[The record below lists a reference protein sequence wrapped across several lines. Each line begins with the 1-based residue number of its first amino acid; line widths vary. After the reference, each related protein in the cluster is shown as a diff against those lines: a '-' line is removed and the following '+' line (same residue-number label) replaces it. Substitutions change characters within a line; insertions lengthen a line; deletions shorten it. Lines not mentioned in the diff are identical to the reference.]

1 MTDSTAEVARPP
13 ELDEF
18 IKANHKKKFQFGIIA
33 ALLCAVYWGLW
44 YVPGYAIWV
53 MPDFLPQ
60 FELDTVAAGIG
71 SKTWDA
77 DIGDWVFSDEVCLAA
92 CVLLCLVN
100 AIIDTLILFIWN
112 GALGKIGELKRTFVE
127 FKAANI
133 YFLYAGICGAGAV
146 SGTYIAAQYLSPGF
160 AAVAGVLYALVGTV
174 MSVLYLHQKVTKRG
188 YIAIIIMIAGA
199 FVLFSGTMFG
209 TESTNMT
216 LGIIG
221 GVMCAVCWGLEGT
234 FAGKALDYCEPDCG
248 IQLRF
253 FWEMVLW
260 IIVCIVLL
268 CAGFPI
274 FNTMGA
280 IIADPSI
287 LLVVILLGFSF
298 AWCYVTWYKSFPF
311 IGVARGQAVGS
322 LYAACGII
330 FMVLFFGVDGAIG
343 GSDMG
348 HVLPVIGGLIICLF
362 GSYLIAT
369 EDAEG
374 LVSLK
379 DDSVMGGE

>member
-1 MTDSTAEVARPP
+1 MSDSNAEVVNLPSI
-13 ELDEF
+13 DDF
-18 IKANHKKKFQFGIIA
+18 VKANHKKKFKFGIIA
-33 ALLCAVYWGLW
+33 ALLCAIYWGVW

-53 MPDFLPQ
+53 IPDFLGNGDSVPGVI
-60 FELDTVAAGIG
+60 TNMINAGYG
-71 SKTWDA
+71 SDVSYTM
-77 DIGDWVFSDEVCLAA
+77 A
-92 CVLLCLVN
+92 CILLCLVN

-133 YFLYAGICGAGAV
+133 YFVYAGICGAGAV
-146 SGTYIAAQYLSPGF
+146 FGTYVAAQFLNPGF
-160 AAVAGVLYALVGTV
+160 AAVAGVLYALVGTI
-174 MSVLYLHQKVTKRG
+174 MSVVYLHQKVTKRG
-188 YIAIIIMIAGA
+188 YTAVIIMMVGA
-199 FVLFSGTMFG
+199 FVLFSGQIFG
-209 TESTNMT
+209 DVPSANMP
-216 LGIIG
+216 LGLIG
-221 GVMCAVCWGLEGT
+221 GAMCAICWGLEGT

-260 IIVCIVLL
+260 IIVCVIIACCGV
-268 CAGFPI
+268 PI
-274 FNTMGA
+274 FST
-280 IIADPSI
+280 IAMVVTDPYV

-330 FMVLFFGVDGAIG
+330 FMILFFGVNNAIG
-343 GSDMG
+343 GG
-348 HVLPVIGGLIICLF
+348 EPPTTLQYVGTIGGLIICLF

>member
-1 MTDSTAEVARPP
+1 MPSIDDYV
-13 ELDEF
+13 
-18 IKANHKKKFQFGIIA
+18 KANHKKKFKFGIVA
-33 ALLCAVYWGLW
+33 ALLCAIYWGVW
-44 YVPGYAIWV
+44 YVPGYAVWE

-60 FELDTVAAGIG
+60 VMINMENAGFG
-71 SKTWDA
+71 GDA
-77 DIGDWVFSDEVCLAA
+77 NYTMA
-92 CVLLCLVN
+92 CILLCLVN

-112 GALGKIGELKRTFVE
+112 GALGKLGELKRTFVE

-133 YFLYAGICGAGAV
+133 YFVYAGICGAGAV
-146 SGTYIAAQYLSPGF
+146 FGTYVAAQFLNPGF
-160 AAVAGVLYALVGTV
+160 AAVAGVLYALVGTI

-188 YIAIIIMIAGA
+188 YIAVIIMIIGA
-199 FVLFSGTMFG
+199 FVLFAGTIFG
-209 TESTNMT
+209 GAESANMT
-216 LGIIG
+216 LGVIG
-221 GVMCAVCWGLEGT
+221 GAMCAICWGLEGT

-260 IIVCIVLL
+260 IIVCVVIACCGV
-268 CAGFPI
+268 PI
-274 FNTMGA
+274 FSTIGS
-280 IIADPSI
+280 IVTDPYI

-311 IGVARGQAVGS
+311 IGVARGQAIGS
-322 LYAACGII
+322 LYAACSII
-330 FMVLFFGVDGAIG
+330 FMVLFFGVDNAIG
-343 GSDMG
+343 GSDMA
-348 HVLPVIGGLIICLF
+348 HVLPTIGGLIICLF

>member
-18 IKANHKKKFQFGIIA
+18 IKANHKKKFQFGVIA
-33 ALLCAVYWGLW
+33 ALLCAIYWGVW
-44 YVPGYAIWV
+44 YVPGYAIWY

-60 FELDTVAAGIG
+60 LEFNIVDSGTG
-71 SKTWDA
+71 SYDIINDA
-77 DIGDWVFSDEVCLAA
+77 FSDEVCLMA
-92 CVLLCLVN
+92 CILLCLVN

-127 FKAANI
+127 FRAANI
-133 YFLYAGICGAGAV
+133 YFVYAGICGAGAV
-146 SGTYIAAQYLSPGF
+146 FGTYVAAQFLNPGF
-160 AAVAGVLYALVGTV
+160 AAVAGVLYALVGTI

-188 YIAIIIMIAGA
+188 YIAVIIMIIGA
-199 FVLFSGTMFG
+199 FVLFAGTIFSGQ
-209 TESTNMT
+209 ESSNMT
-216 LGIIG
+216 LGILG
-221 GVMCAVCWGLEGT
+221 GAMCAICWGLEGT

-260 IIVCIVLL
+260 IIVCVALAA
-268 CAGFPI
+268 AGMPI
-274 FNTMGA
+274 FSTLGA
-280 IIADPSI
+280 IFEDPHI

-311 IGVARGQAVGS
+311 IGVARGQAIGS
-322 LYAACGII
+322 LYAACSIV
-330 FMVLFFGVDGAIG
+330 FMVIFFGVKNAIG
-343 GSDMG
+343 GTDLVQY
-348 HVLPVIGGLIICLF
+348 VLPTIGGLIICLF

>member
-1 MTDSTAEVARPP
+1 MPSIDDFV
-13 ELDEF
+13 
-18 IKANHKKKFQFGIIA
+18 KANHKKKFKFGIIA
-33 ALLCAVYWGLW
+33 ALLCAIYWGVW
-44 YVPGYAIWV
+44 YVPGYAVWE

-60 FELDTVAAGIG
+60 VMVNMENAGFG
-71 SKTWDA
+71 GDA
-77 DIGDWVFSDEVCLAA
+77 NYTMA
-92 CVLLCLVN
+92 CILLCLVN

-133 YFLYAGICGAGAV
+133 YFVYAGICGAGAV
-146 SGTYIAAQYLSPGF
+146 FGTYVAAQFLNPGF
-160 AAVAGVLYALVGTV
+160 AAVAGVLYALVGTI

-188 YIAIIIMIAGA
+188 YIAVIIMIVGA
-199 FVLFSGTMFG
+199 FVLFAGTIFG
-209 TESTNMT
+209 GAESANMT
-216 LGIIG
+216 LGVIG
-221 GVMCAVCWGLEGT
+221 GAMCAICWGLEGT

-260 IIVCIVLL
+260 IIVCVVIACCGV
-268 CAGFPI
+268 PI
-274 FNTMGA
+274 FSTIGS
-280 IIADPSI
+280 IVTDPYI

-311 IGVARGQAVGS
+311 IGVARGQAIGS
-322 LYAACGII
+322 LYAACSII
-330 FMVLFFGVDGAIG
+330 FMVLFFGVDNAIG

-348 HVLPVIGGLIICLF
+348 HVLPTIGGLIICLF

>member
-1 MTDSTAEVARPP
+1 MSDSTTEAAVTP
-13 ELDEF
+13 ELEEF
-18 IKANHKKKFQFGIIA
+18 IKANHKKKFKFGIIA
-33 ALLCAVYWGLW
+33 ALLCAIYWGVW
-44 YVPGYAIWV
+44 YVPGYAIWD
-53 MPDFLPQ
+53 MPDFLPAVM
-60 FELDTVAAGIG
+60 DNMIADGVGD
-71 SKTWDA
+71 DA
-77 DIGDWVFSDEVCLAA
+77 SYTLA
-92 CVLLCLVN
+92 CILLCLVN

-112 GALGKIGELKRTFVE
+112 GSLGKIGELKRTFVE

-133 YFLYAGICGAGAV
+133 YFVYAGICGAGAV
-146 SGTYIAAQYLSPGF
+146 FGTYVAAQFLNPGF

-188 YIAIIIMIAGA
+188 YIAVIIMIVGA
-199 FVLFSGTMFG
+199 FVLFAGTIFG
-209 TESTNMT
+209 GTPSKNMT

-221 GVMCAVCWGLEGT
+221 GIMCAVCWGLEGT

-260 IIVCIVLL
+260 IIVCVVIAL
-268 CAGFPI
+268 CGVPI
-274 FNTMGA
+274 FSTIGS
-280 IIADPSI
+280 IISDPYI

-311 IGVARGQAVGS
+311 IGVARGQAIGS
-322 LYAACGII
+322 LYAACSII
-330 FMVLFFGVDGAIG
+330 FMFLFFGIDRGIG
-343 GSDMG
+343 GSDLVAN
-348 HVLPVIGGLIICLF
+348 VLPTIGGLVICLF

>member
-1 MTDSTAEVARPP
+1 
-13 ELDEF
+13 
-18 IKANHKKKFQFGIIA
+18 
-33 ALLCAVYWGLW
+33 
-44 YVPGYAIWV
+44 
-53 MPDFLPQ
+53 
-60 FELDTVAAGIG
+60 
-71 SKTWDA
+71 
-77 DIGDWVFSDEVCLAA
+77 
-92 CVLLCLVN
+92 
-100 AIIDTLILFIWN
+100 
-112 GALGKIGELKRTFVE
+112 
-127 FKAANI
+127 
-133 YFLYAGICGAGAV
+133 
-146 SGTYIAAQYLSPGF
+146 
-160 AAVAGVLYALVGTV
+160 

-188 YIAIIIMIAGA
+188 YIAVIIMIVGA
-199 FVLFSGTMFG
+199 FVLFAGTIFG
-209 TESTNMT
+209 GAESANMT
-216 LGIIG
+216 LGVIG
-221 GVMCAVCWGLEGT
+221 GAMCAICWGLEGT

-260 IIVCIVLL
+260 IIVCVVIACCGV
-268 CAGFPI
+268 PI
-274 FNTMGA
+274 FSTIGS
-280 IIADPSI
+280 IVTDPYI

-330 FMVLFFGVDGAIG
+330 FMILFFGVNNAIG
-343 GSDMG
+343 GG
-348 HVLPVIGGLIICLF
+348 EPPTTLQYVGTIGGLIICLF

>member
-1 MTDSTAEVARPP
+1 MDVNEIKSTGGSKVADTRDI
-13 ELDEF
+13 DEF
-18 IKANHKKKFQFGIIA
+18 IKANHKKKFRFGIIA
-33 ALLCAVYWGLW
+33 ALLCAVYWGVW
-44 YVPGYAIWV
+44 YVPGYAVWE
-53 MPDFLPQ
+53 MPDFLP
-60 FELDTVAAGIG
+60 AAMINMENAGYD
-71 SKTWDA
+71 S
-77 DIGDWVFSDEVCLAA
+77 DITYTMA
-92 CVLLCLVN
+92 CILLCLVN

-112 GALGKIGELKRTFVE
+112 GALGKMGELKRTFVE

-146 SGTYIAAQYLSPGF
+146 FGTYVAAQFLNPGF
-160 AAVAGVLYALVGTV
+160 AAVAGVLYALVGTI

-188 YIAIIIMIAGA
+188 YIAVVIMIVGA
-199 FVLFSGTMFG
+199 FVLFAGTIFG
-209 TESTNMT
+209 GAESSNMT
-216 LGIIG
+216 LGVIG
-221 GVMCAVCWGLEGT
+221 GAMCAICWGLEGT

-253 FWEMVLW
+253 FWETVLW
-260 IIVCIVLL
+260 IIVCVVL
-268 CAGFPI
+268 AISGVPI
-274 FNTMGA
+274 FSTMA
-280 IIADPSI
+280 SIVTDPYI

-311 IGVARGQAVGS
+311 IGVARGQAIGS
-322 LYAACGII
+322 LYAACSIV
-330 FMVLFFGVDGAIG
+330 FMVLFFGVDNAIG
-343 GSDMG
+343 GHDMA
-348 HVLPVIGGLIICLF
+348 HVLPTIGGLIICLF

>member
-1 MTDSTAEVARPP
+1 MPSIDDFV
-13 ELDEF
+13 
-18 IKANHKKKFQFGIIA
+18 KANHKKKFKFGIIA
-33 ALLCAVYWGLW
+33 ALLCAIYWGVW
-44 YVPGYAIWV
+44 YVPGYAVWE

-60 FELDTVAAGIG
+60 VMVNMENAGFG
-71 SKTWDA
+71 GDA
-77 DIGDWVFSDEVCLAA
+77 NYTMA
-92 CVLLCLVN
+92 CILLCLVN

-133 YFLYAGICGAGAV
+133 YFVYAGICGAGAV
-146 SGTYIAAQYLSPGF
+146 FGTYVAAQFLNPGF
-160 AAVAGVLYALVGTV
+160 AAVAGVLYALVGTI

-188 YIAIIIMIAGA
+188 YIAVIIMIVGA
-199 FVLFSGTMFG
+199 FVLFAGTIFG
-209 TESTNMT
+209 GAESANMT
-216 LGIIG
+216 LGVIG
-221 GVMCAVCWGLEGT
+221 GAMCAICWGLEGT

-260 IIVCIVLL
+260 IIVCVIIACCGV
-268 CAGFPI
+268 PI
-274 FNTMGA
+274 FSTMA
-280 IIADPSI
+280 SIVTDPYI

-311 IGVARGQAVGS
+311 IGVARGQAIGS
-322 LYAACGII
+322 LYAACSII
-330 FMVLFFGVDGAIG
+330 FMELFFGVDNANG

-348 HVLPVIGGLIICLF
+348 HVLPTIGGLIICLF

>member
-1 MTDSTAEVARPP
+1 MTDSTVEVARPP

-18 IKANHKKKFQFGIIA
+18 IKENHKKKFRFGVIA
-33 ALLCAVYWGLW
+33 ALLCAVYWGVW
-44 YVPGYAIWV
+44 YVPGSAIWE
-53 MPDFLPQ
+53 MPDFLPA
-60 FELDTVAAGIG
+60 LGDKIAAEGFG
-71 SKTWDA
+71 TDA
-77 DIGDWVFSDEVCLAA
+77 NALMC

-133 YFLYAGICGAGAV
+133 YFVYAGICGAGAV
-146 SGTYIAAQYLSPGF
+146 FGTYVAAQYLSPGF

-188 YIAIIIMIAGA
+188 YIAIFNMIGGA
-199 FVLFSGTMFG
+199 VVLFSGTMMG
-209 TESTNMT
+209 SESPNMT
-216 LGIIG
+216 LGILG

-260 IIVCIVLL
+260 IIACVVLAA
-268 CAGFPI
+268 AGVPI
-274 FNTMGA
+274 FST
-280 IIADPSI
+280 ISTVITEPSI

-322 LYAACGII
+322 LYAACSII
-330 FMVLFFGVDGAIG
+330 FMFLFFGIDRAIG

>member
-1 MTDSTAEVARPP
+1 LSDSNAEAVNLPSI
-13 ELDEF
+13 DDYV
-18 IKANHKKKFQFGIIA
+18 KANHKKKFKFGVVA
-33 ALLCAVYWGLW
+33 ALLCAIYWGVW
-44 YVPGYAIWV
+44 YVPGYAIWY

-60 FELDTVAAGIG
+60 LQFNIVSSGTG
-71 SKTWDA
+71 SYDA
-77 DIGDWVFSDEVCLAA
+77 VSEAFSDEVCLMA
-92 CVLLCLVN
+92 CILLCLVN

-133 YFLYAGICGAGAV
+133 YFVYAGICGAGAV
-146 SGTYIAAQYLSPGF
+146 FGTYVAAQFLNPGF
-160 AAVAGVLYALVGTV
+160 AAVAGVLYALVGTI

-188 YIAIIIMIAGA
+188 YIAVIIMIVGA
-199 FVLFSGTMFG
+199 FVLFAGTIFSGQ
-209 TESTNMT
+209 ESSNMA
-216 LGIIG
+216 LGVLG
-221 GVMCAVCWGLEGT
+221 GAMCAICWGLEGT

-260 IIVCIVLL
+260 IIVCVVLAA
-268 CAGFPI
+268 AGIPI
-274 FNTMGA
+274 FSTLGA
-280 IIADPSI
+280 IFADPTI

-311 IGVARGQAVGS
+311 IGVARGQAIGS
-322 LYAACGII
+322 LYAACSIV
-330 FMVLFFGVDGAIG
+330 FMVIFFGVKNAIG
-343 GSDMG
+343 GTDLVQY
-348 HVLPVIGGLIICLF
+348 VLPTIGGLIICLF

>member
-1 MTDSTAEVARPP
+1 MDVNEIKSNGGSKVADTSS
-13 ELDEF
+13 LDDF
-18 IKANHKKKFQFGIIA
+18 IKANHKKKFRFGIIA
-33 ALLCAVYWGLW
+33 ALLCAVYWGVW
-44 YVPGYAIWV
+44 YVPGYAVWE
-53 MPDFLPQ
+53 MPDFLP
-60 FELDTVAAGIG
+60 AAMVNMENAGYD
-71 SKTWDA
+71 S
-77 DIGDWVFSDEVCLAA
+77 DITYTMA
-92 CVLLCLVN
+92 CILLCLVN

-112 GALGKIGELKRTFVE
+112 GALGKMGELKRTFVE

-146 SGTYIAAQYLSPGF
+146 FGTYVAAQFLNPGF
-160 AAVAGVLYALVGTV
+160 AAVAGVLYALVGTI

-188 YIAIIIMIAGA
+188 YIAVVIMIVGA
-199 FVLFSGTMFG
+199 FVLFAGTIFG
-209 TESTNMT
+209 GAESSNMT

-221 GVMCAVCWGLEGT
+221 GAMCAICWGLEGT

-253 FWEMVLW
+253 FWETVLW
-260 IIVCIVLL
+260 IIVCVVL
-268 CAGFPI
+268 AISGVPI
-274 FNTMGA
+274 FSTMA
-280 IIADPSI
+280 SIVTDPYI

-311 IGVARGQAVGS
+311 IGVARGQAIGS
-322 LYAACGII
+322 LYAACSIV
-330 FMVLFFGVDGAIG
+330 FMVLFFGVDNAIG
-343 GSDMG
+343 GHDMA
-348 HVLPVIGGLIICLF
+348 HVLPTIGGLIICLF

>member
-1 MTDSTAEVARPP
+1 MPSIDDYV
-13 ELDEF
+13 
-18 IKANHKKKFQFGIIA
+18 KANHKKKFKFGIVA
-33 ALLCAVYWGLW
+33 ALLCAIYWGVW
-44 YVPGYAIWV
+44 YVPGYAVWE

-60 FELDTVAAGIG
+60 VMINMENAGFG
-71 SKTWDA
+71 GDA
-77 DIGDWVFSDEVCLAA
+77 NYTMA
-92 CVLLCLVN
+92 CILLCLVN

-112 GALGKIGELKRTFVE
+112 GALGKLGELKRTFVE

-133 YFLYAGICGAGAV
+133 YFVYAGICGAGAV
-146 SGTYIAAQYLSPGF
+146 FGTYVAAQFLNPGF
-160 AAVAGVLYALVGTV
+160 AAVAGVLYALVGTI

-188 YIAIIIMIAGA
+188 YIAVIIMIVGA
-199 FVLFSGTMFG
+199 FVLFAGTIFG
-209 TESTNMT
+209 GAESANMT
-216 LGIIG
+216 LGVIG
-221 GVMCAVCWGLEGT
+221 GAMCAICWGLEGT

-260 IIVCIVLL
+260 IIVCVVIACCGV
-268 CAGFPI
+268 PI
-274 FNTMGA
+274 FSTIGS
-280 IIADPSI
+280 IVTDPYI

-330 FMVLFFGVDGAIG
+330 FMILFFGVNNAIG
-343 GSDMG
+343 GG
-348 HVLPVIGGLIICLF
+348 EPPTTLQYVGTIGGLIICLF

>member
-18 IKANHKKKFQFGIIA
+18 IKANHKKKFRFGVIA
-33 ALLCAVYWGLW
+33 ALLCAVYWGVW
-44 YVPGYAIWV
+44 YVPGYAIWG
-53 MPDFLPQ
+53 MPDFLPA
-60 FELDTVAAGIG
+60 LGTNIAAEEFGEDSTSLMCCI
-71 SKTWDA
+71 
-77 DIGDWVFSDEVCLAA
+77 
-92 CVLLCLVN
+92 LLCLVN

-133 YFLYAGICGAGAV
+133 YFVYAGICGAGAV
-146 SGTYIAAQYLSPGF
+146 FGTYVAAQFLNPGF
-160 AAVAGVLYALVGTV
+160 AAVAGVLYALVGTI

-188 YIAIIIMIAGA
+188 YIAVIIMIVGA
-199 FVLFSGTMFG
+199 FVLFAGQIFG
-209 TESTNMT
+209 GGESSNML

-221 GVMCAVCWGLEGT
+221 GAMCAICWGLEGT

-253 FWEMVLW
+253 FWEMILW
-260 IIVCIVLL
+260 IVVCIAIAA
-268 CAGFPI
+268 AGVPI
-274 FNTMGA
+274 FSTISTVVTN
-280 IIADPSI
+280 PHI

-322 LYAACGII
+322 LYAACSIV
-330 FMVLFFGVDGAIG
+330 FMILFFGVNNALNQGNDPTTLQYIG
-343 GSDMG
+343 T
-348 HVLPVIGGLIICLF
+348 IGGLLICLF

-379 DDSVMGGE
+379 DSSVTGGE

>member
-1 MTDSTAEVARPP
+1 MPSIDDFV
-13 ELDEF
+13 
-18 IKANHKKKFQFGIIA
+18 KANHKKKFKFGIIA
-33 ALLCAVYWGLW
+33 ALLCAIYWGVW
-44 YVPGYAIWV
+44 YVPGYAVWE

-60 FELDTVAAGIG
+60 VMVNMENAGFG
-71 SKTWDA
+71 GDA
-77 DIGDWVFSDEVCLAA
+77 NYTMA
-92 CVLLCLVN
+92 CILLCLVN

-133 YFLYAGICGAGAV
+133 YFVYAGICGAGAV
-146 SGTYIAAQYLSPGF
+146 FGTYVAAQFLNPGF
-160 AAVAGVLYALVGTV
+160 AAVAGVLYALVGTI

-188 YIAIIIMIAGA
+188 YIAVIIMIVGA
-199 FVLFSGTMFG
+199 FVLFAGTIFG
-209 TESTNMT
+209 GQESANMT
-216 LGIIG
+216 LGVIG
-221 GVMCAVCWGLEGT
+221 GAMCAICWGLEGT

-260 IIVCIVLL
+260 IIVCVVIACCGV
-268 CAGFPI
+268 PI
-274 FNTMGA
+274 FSTIGS
-280 IIADPSI
+280 IVTDPYI

-330 FMVLFFGVDGAIG
+330 FMILFFGVNNAIG
-343 GSDMG
+343 GG
-348 HVLPVIGGLIICLF
+348 APPTTLQYVGTIGGLIICLF

>member
-1 MTDSTAEVARPP
+1 MDVNEIKNNGGSKVADTSS
-13 ELDEF
+13 LDDF
-18 IKANHKKKFQFGIIA
+18 IKANHKKKFRFGIIA
-33 ALLCAVYWGLW
+33 ALLCAVYWGVW
-44 YVPGYAIWV
+44 YVPGYAVWE
-53 MPDFLPQ
+53 MPDFLP
-60 FELDTVAAGIG
+60 AAMVNMENAGYG
-71 SKTWDA
+71 SDVTYTM
-77 DIGDWVFSDEVCLAA
+77 A
-92 CVLLCLVN
+92 CILLCLVN

-133 YFLYAGICGAGAV
+133 YFVYAGICGAGAV
-146 SGTYIAAQYLSPGF
+146 FGTYVAAQFLNPGF
-160 AAVAGVLYALVGTV
+160 AAVAGVLYALVGTI

-188 YIAIIIMIAGA
+188 YIAVVIMIVGA
-199 FVLFSGTMFG
+199 FVLFAGTIFG
-209 TESTNMT
+209 GAESSNMT

-221 GVMCAVCWGLEGT
+221 GAMCAICWGLEGT

-253 FWEMVLW
+253 FWETVLW
-260 IIVCIVLL
+260 IIVCVVL
-268 CAGFPI
+268 AISGVPI
-274 FNTMGA
+274 FSTMA
-280 IIADPSI
+280 SIVTDPYI

-311 IGVARGQAVGS
+311 IGVARGQAIGS
-322 LYAACGII
+322 LYAACSIV
-330 FMVLFFGVDGAIG
+330 FMVLFFGVDNAIG
-343 GSDMG
+343 GHDMA
-348 HVLPVIGGLIICLF
+348 HVLPTIGGLIICLF

>member
-1 MTDSTAEVARPP
+1 MPSIDDFV
-13 ELDEF
+13 
-18 IKANHKKKFQFGIIA
+18 KANHKKKFKFGIIA
-33 ALLCAVYWGLW
+33 ALLCAIYWGVW

-60 FELDTVAAGIG
+60 LEFNIVASGHG
-71 SKTWDA
+71 SYDA
-77 DIGDWVFSDEVCLAA
+77 INDLFSDDVCLEA
-92 CVLLCLVN
+92 CILLCLVN

-133 YFLYAGICGAGAV
+133 YFVYAGICGAGAV

-160 AAVAGVLYALVGTV
+160 AAVAGVLYALVGTI

-188 YIAIIIMIAGA
+188 YIAIIIMIGGA
-199 FVLFSGTMFG
+199 VVLFSGTMFG
-209 TESTNMT
+209 SESPNMA
-216 LGIIG
+216 LGILG
-221 GVMCAVCWGLEGT
+221 GIMCAVCWGLEGT

-260 IIVCIVLL
+260 IIVCVALA
-268 CAGFPI
+268 CAGIPI
-274 FNTMGA
+274 FSTMGA

-322 LYAACGII
+322 LYAACSII
-330 FMVLFFGVDGAIG
+330 FMFLFFGIDSAIG

>member
-1 MTDSTAEVARPP
+1 MDVKETSTNASPGAASSS
-13 ELDEF
+13 LDEF

-33 ALLCAVYWGLW
+33 ALLCAIYWGVW
-44 YVPGYAIWV
+44 YVPGYAVWE
-53 MPDFLPQ
+53 MPDFLPAVM
-60 FELDTVAAGIG
+60 DNMMDAGYG
-71 SKTWDA
+71 A
-77 DIGDWVFSDEVCLAA
+77 DVTYTMA
-92 CVLLCLVN
+92 CILLCLVN

-112 GALGKIGELKRTFVE
+112 GALGKMGELKRTFVE

-133 YFLYAGICGAGAV
+133 YFVYAGICGAGAV
-146 SGTYIAAQYLSPGF
+146 FGTYVAAQFLNPGF
-160 AAVAGVLYALVGTV
+160 AAVAGVLYALVGTI

-188 YIAIIIMIAGA
+188 YIAVVIMIVGA
-199 FVLFSGTMFG
+199 FVLFAGTIFG
-209 TESTNMT
+209 GGESANMA
-216 LGIIG
+216 LGVIG
-221 GVMCAVCWGLEGT
+221 GAMCAICWGLEGT

-260 IIVCIVLL
+260 FIVCGVL
-268 CAGFPI
+268 AITGVPI
-274 FNTMGA
+274 FST
-280 IIADPSI
+280 IASVVTDPYI

-311 IGVARGQAVGS
+311 IGVARGQAIGS
-322 LYAACGII
+322 LYAACSIV
-330 FMVLFFGVDGAIG
+330 FMVLFFGVDNAIG
-343 GSDMG
+343 GHDMA
-348 HVLPVIGGLIICLF
+348 HVLPTIGGLIICLF